1 MPIINIVYVT
11 IRKKSR
17 WRPQRSDNLA
27 RDETHPLDEDRVRC
41 NDRFTPDVRRQF
53 FSVFVKTFTSKQ
65 GARKFPERSWDIFLL
80 SRARGNVVC
89 TRRRYFHNIKW
100 TYEILPRVATPRA
113 IVVRGKRGHRCFLFK
128 PDEIIGPFRARN
140 LHRRLLNSTLLCQL
154 NISKYQDWLYPWSR
168 TTRYSRGI
176 RDMKRRVT
184 ILQSEI
190 E

>member
-1 MPIINIVYVT
+1 MEKREFSERRNT
-11 IRKKSR
+11 S
-17 WRPQRSDNLA
+17 A
-27 RDETHPLDEDRVRC
+27 LDEDRVRC
-41 NDRFTPDVRRQF
+41 NDRFTPDARRQF

-65 GARKFPERSWDIFLL
+65 GARKFPERSRDIFLL

-128 PDEIIGPFRARN
+128 PDEITGPFRARN
-140 LHRRLLNSTLLCQL
+140 LRGRLLNSALLCQL
-154 NISKYQDWLYPWSR
+154 NISEYQDWPYPRSR
-168 TTRYSRGI
+168 ITRYSRSEI
-176 RDMKRRVT
+176 CDTKRRVT
-184 ILQSEI
+184 MLQSEI